1 MLPQRHHPGNDGR
14 RVVICDYNAML
25 NSVTGVLRMSG
36 YSVFQAYHGWAAL
49 ELCLALPEI
58 ELLVVNTH
66 GTGINVGKLCRG
78 VRGGKPGLPILHI
91 GTSIPDGLPDD
102 VPTLAEGF
110 SSPQL
115 LLLVANLM
123 GTRITADLPL
133 G

>member
-1 MLPQRHHPGNDGR
+1 MSSQRLHPGNDGR
-14 RVVICDYNAML
+14 RIVICDYNAML

-58 ELLVVNTH
+58 ELLVVNTY

-78 VRGGKPGLPILHI
+78 VRADRPGLPILHI
-91 GTSIPDGLPDD
+91 GISIPEGLPGD

-110 SSPQL
+110 TSPQL

-123 GTRITADLPL
+123 GPVLDA
-133 G
+133 GVA

>member
-1 MLPQRHHPGNDGR
+1 MSSQRPHPGNDGR
-14 RVVICDYNAML
+14 RMVVCDYNAML

-49 ELCLALPEI
+49 ELCLALPDI
-58 ELLVVNTH
+58 ELLVVNTY

-78 VRGGKPGLPILHI
+78 VRGDRPGLPILHI

-110 SSPQL
+110 TSPQL
-115 LLLVANLM
+115 LLLVADLM
-123 GTRITADLPL
+123 GPAV
-133 G
+133 GAGAA